1 MFRPLELSDYYVYY
15 YLINQFRETDF
26 SYNQFSNLLRMQH
39 INIWVV
45 LVDNKIV
52 GCGTILYEQKL
63 IHNYGIVAHIED
75 VVISNNHKNK
85 NYGSLLIEFLMD
97 KATEKGCYK
106 IILNCEPTLKPF
118 YEKLGFINNG
128 LQMSKYLT

>member
-15 YLINQFRETDF
+15 HLINQFRETDF
-26 SYNQFSNLLRMQH
+26 SYNQFSNILRMQH

-85 NYGSLLIEFLMD
+85 NYGSLLMEFLMD
-97 KATEKGCYK
+97 KAKEKACYK
-106 IILNCEPTLKPF
+106 IILNCEQTIKPF

>member
-1 MFRPLELSDYYVYY
+1 MFRPLELGDYYVYY
-15 YLINQFRETDF
+15 HLINQFRETDF

-39 INIWVV
+39 INIWVG

-52 GCGTILYEQKL
+52 GFGTILYEQKL

-75 VVISNNHKNK
+75 VVISNNHKHK
-85 NYGSLLIEFLMD
+85 KYGSLLMEFLMD
-97 KATEKGCYK
+97 KAKEKGCYK
-106 IILNCEPTLKPF
+106 IILNCEQTLKPF
-118 YEKLGFINNG
+118 YEKIGFINNG

>member
-1 MFRPLELSDYYVYY
+1 MFRPLELSDYYVYHH
-15 YLINQFRETDF
+15 LINQFRETDF

-63 IHNYGIVAHIED
+63 IHNYGLVAHIED

-85 NYGSLLIEFLMD
+85 NYGSLLMEFLMD
-97 KATEKGCYK
+97 KAKEKGCYK
-106 IILNCEPTLKPF
+106 IILNCEPTIKPF
-118 YEKLGFINNG
+118 YEKLTFINNG